1 MKSLKIDWK
10 IAMNSTDLK
19 QIDQLLQKLK
29 GEIFERMEEA
39 ELNIIALVDK
49 HKADKTDVRELDKR
63 VAKLEQ
69 HVY

>member
-1 MKSLKIDWK
+1 
-10 IAMNSTDLK
+10 MNSTDLK

>member
-69 HVY
+69 HAY